1 MYWNF
6 YDTMGECHWTEEAHD
21 GDTLDDLREWWERFM
36 HEEEYSPEISE
47 ILLEDFNGTGV
58 EL

>member
-1 MYWNF
+1 MFWNF
-6 YDTMGECHWTEEAHD
+6 YDTMGECHWTEEAHE
-21 GDTLDDLREWWERFM
+21 GDTLTSMMHWWDWFM

-58 EL
+58 EV